1 MKWTQVKGVL
11 LEVSLCYSKLSL
23 VSISLK
29 VKVKVLL
36 MASKFLIL
44 SIHLSSILLMFY
56 FSSLPTLCFCQTS
69 LLLIPLKNKKW
80 GTTWLVYFLFVL
92 LGILFPPPWTR
103 SGFTQNAFQEHFYQ
117 YFPALFFTHNFHEN
131 PIHYALYWFCVCV
144 CVSTNSLLYP
154 FIKEGLSSYFVHA
167 VHLKHAGTGTQVLN
181 ISFLNGF
188 LCP

>member
-11 LEVSLCYSKLSL
+11 LEVSLCYSKSSL

-92 LGILFPPPWTR
+92 LGILFPHH
-103 SGFTQNAFQEHFYQ
+103 EHVQVLLKMLFRNTFIST
-117 YFPALFFTHNFHEN
+117 FPALFFT
-131 PIHYALYWFCVCV
+131 ITSMKIQYTMHYTDFVCVCV
-144 CVSTNSLLYP
+144 CFYHHFYIHLLR
-154 FIKEGLSSYFVHA
+154 K
-167 VHLKHAGTGTQVLN
+167 
-181 ISFLNGF
+181 GF
-188 LCP
+188 LPILFMLST